1 MKYLTACSNSSNDIE
16 YLLHCSLER
25 IVLIEAYDFS
35 KPTKSY
41 CSCTTVLIRNSI
53 NADGFLLQFDALQ
66 SYQANHPDWAEHRLG
81 SREFCADRLRQI
93 LDCHEEVSHLVRDRH
108 QVLRE
113 ELGSVHN
120 SARLRQAYK

>member
-1 MKYLTACSNSSNDIE
+1 MSDVEQRYNDLMDAAFALRDAARAE
-16 YLLHCSLER
+16 DWDKVADLW
-25 IVLIEAYDFS
+25 
-35 KPTKSY
+35 
-41 CSCTTVLIRNSI
+41 
-53 NADGFLLQFDALQ
+53 DGFLLQFDALQ

-93 LDCHEEVSHLVRDRH
+93 IDCHEEVSNLVRDRH